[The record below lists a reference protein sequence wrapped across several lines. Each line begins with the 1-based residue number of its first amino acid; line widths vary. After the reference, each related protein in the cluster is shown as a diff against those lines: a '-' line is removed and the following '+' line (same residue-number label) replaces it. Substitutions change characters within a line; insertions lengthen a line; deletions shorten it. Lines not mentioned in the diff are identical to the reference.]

1 MPVTEIGDGFFY
13 MRSKYRV
20 QRSNPSTS
28 KEPKQ
33 LLRDIGA
40 QPGRTEVGK
49 KKPPDEE
56 QSKGLSEWQNL
67 GASVQR
73 SKALCLDEVVCHCQ
87 LVTPRGLAS
96 YLYNWRVRVVP
107 RI

>member
-1 MPVTEIGDGFFY
+1 
-13 MRSKYRV
+13 MRSKCRV

-33 LLRDIGA
+33 LLRDIRA

-56 QSKGLSEWQNL
+56 QSKGLSEWQDL

-73 SKALCLDEVVCHCQ
+73 SKALCLEEVCHCQ
-87 LVTPRGLAS
+87 LVIPRGLAS
-96 YLYNWRVRVVP
+96 YLYSWRVRVVW